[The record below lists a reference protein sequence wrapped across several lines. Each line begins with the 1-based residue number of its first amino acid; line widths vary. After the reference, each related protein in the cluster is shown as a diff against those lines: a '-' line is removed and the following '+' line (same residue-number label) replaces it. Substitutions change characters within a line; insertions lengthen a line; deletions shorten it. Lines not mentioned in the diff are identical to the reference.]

1 MYLFDARGGV
11 ERSVVVGGSMLGT
24 GGEGGLVRQGLDWI
38 VSLGGGTVR
47 EVMVEVYDVM
57 SHLWCVFRF
66 SGTDKKWVGSCGR
79 E

>member
-1 MYLFDARGGV
+1 
-11 ERSVVVGGSMLGT
+11 MLGT

-66 SGTDKKWVGSCGR
+66 SSTDKEWVGSCGR